1 MARSAVRQCG
11 LQEGRPLGH
20 WRLERLWALGG
31 MWPRLR
37 ALARH
42 MGADAAEQVRCSASG
57 TNTDGYTVA
66 RGQGGPVGYPL
77 ARQDGSGQL
86 TAESV
91 AQLTDQMDA
100 AARCGDFRT
109 AANLQTML
117 KVLGPKSAPVPLANF
132 TSSDADTAADILL
145 EHGFCVLPNLISRD
159 DLERMRAAYQKISEA
174 GFPEERAWEE
184 GSERKDLGKY
194 FSFDMFSEERG
205 DPAFY
210 ALADPPLLMNVV
222 HRVLGRRVPFQG
234 SGGRVLP
241 VADHEEHA
249 HTGYISWHR
258 CAHAPRCL
266 HHFAVRL
273 SYPFVR
279 VSSCCCA

>member
-1 MARSAVRQCG
+1 
-11 LQEGRPLGH
+11 
-20 WRLERLWALGG
+20 

-159 DLERMRAAYQKISEA
+159 DLERMRAAYRRYQKQDS
-174 GFPEERAWEE
+174 RR
-184 GSERKDLGKY
+184 SERGRKVAN
-194 FSFDMFSEERG
+194 ERTWASTFPSTCSQRNAG
-205 DPAFY
+205 
-210 ALADPPLLMNVV
+210 
-222 HRVLGRRVPFQG
+222 
-234 SGGRVLP
+234 
-241 VADHEEHA
+241 
-249 HTGYISWHR
+249 T
-258 CAHAPRCL
+258 L
-266 HHFAVRL
+266 HSMR
-273 SYPFVR
+273 
-279 VSSCCCA
+279 